1 MVLLDNF
8 IIFHS
13 FLYTAGISNVPI
25 LSKKQQHITA
35 ISCDKNIESG
45 WLQDAGDDGNVML
58 LSVWRNSQCVCVFFS
73 NKSWQ
78 SLSEDCNVLS
88 EKWKKCSD
96 KLFLFSIHLISLF
109 SQIFISCASQ
119 TYLIICQR
127 RKWIR
132 KLFLHFYQFVSV
144 SNLILVSSE
153 QFSLPLL
160 PVGQFIRVITTHVS
174 GSEIAS

>member
-1 MVLLDNF
+1 MSRYFPKNNNTSLQSALIRTLSLL
-8 IIFHS
+8 
-13 FLYTAGISNVPI
+13 G
-25 LSKKQQHITA
+25 
-35 ISCDKNIESG
+35 CWG
-45 WLQDAGDDGNVML
+45 WGWVIAMVML
-58 LSVWRNSQCVCVFFS
+58 YEGTGSVFVCVFS

-88 EKWKKCSD
+88 EKWEKCSD

-144 SNLILVSSE
+144 SNLSPAQCRPNISPFICSLWVSLS
-153 QFSLPLL
+153 QWAHTWL
-160 PVGQFIRVITTHVS
+160 GQR
-174 GSEIAS
+174 